1 MRTVGLA
8 ASTLVALTISA
19 TAGSISS
26 DYTKIDFKKDC
37 QTISES
43 EEGASITLQCK
54 GLGSVPIHYAEGDL
68 RAAVTFGDQPEGY
81 DAPWQSFGPW
91 NRINTTVEWR
101 LEDGKPFATILR
113 WFLDNIDPATGSA
126 DPKREGN
133 MLVISRV
140 AGLDGKPGC
149 MVGLVD
155 ARANTNANELAR
167 KVADEMART
176 LRLPQRQTGI
186 SRQARPIRAAA
197 KLGFQAALGFSPRF
211 SSMASAVGSRLRNAL

>member
-54 GLGSVPIHYAEGDL
+54 GYGSVPIHYAEGDL

-167 KVADEMART
+167 KVADEMARGFDC
-176 LRLPQRQTGI
+176 RNDKPAFHGKQGPYAQLP
-186 SRQARPIRAAA
+186 
-197 KLGFQAALGFSPRF
+197 
-211 SSMASAVGSRLRNAL
+211 N